1 MTSGLR
7 AVVVGGGMV
16 GAACA
21 DVLARHGAAV
31 TVVESGPVG
40 GGATAAGMGHLV
52 VMDDSPAQL
61 ALTAR
66 SLELW
71 AALAPTLPAAAD
83 YRECGTV
90 WVASDDEELAAVQP
104 KQAAY
109 RASGR
114 TAEVLDADE
123 LAGLE
128 PSLRPGLAGG
138 LHVPGDAVVYA
149 PVAAAF
155 LLERSGAT
163 LIHAAV
169 VGLEDGAVRLGDG
182 SRLSAELIVVA
193 GGIGSLALLPQL
205 PLRQRKGHLLI
216 TERGGL
222 DVTHQ
227 LVELGYLKSA
237 HASDADSVA
246 FNVQPRPTGQLLIG
260 SSRQFD
266 QPDPDLDWRLLRRML
281 ERAQAYLPGVAS
293 LSALRVWTGQRCATP
308 DHLPLIGWHGERAGV
323 YVATGHEGLGIT
335 TALGTAELLAAQVFG
350 TSSALTAFDFG
361 VGRFHGARWPEAVH
375 A

>member
-1 MTSGLR
+1 
-7 AVVVGGGMV
+7 MV

-21 DVLARHGAAV
+21 DALARHGAAV
-31 TVVESGPVG
+31 SVVEPGPLG

-71 AALAPTLPAAAD
+71 DALAPTLPAAAD
-83 YRECGTV
+83 YRGCGTL

-109 RASGR
+109 RAAGR
-114 TAEVLDADE
+114 TSEVLDAAE
-123 LAGLE
+123 LSALE

-138 LHVPGDAVVYA
+138 LRVPGDAVVYA

-155 LLERSGAT
+155 LLERSGA
-163 LIHAAV
+163 AV
-169 VGLEDGAVRLGDG
+169 IRDSVVELEDGEVRLGSGARVAADVV
-182 SRLSAELIVVA
+182 VVA
-193 GGIGSLALLPQL
+193 GGIGSLSLLPEL

-266 QPDPDLDWRLLRRML
+266 RPDAAPEWFLLRRML
-281 ERAQAYLPGVAS
+281 DRARAYLPGVAA

-323 YVATGHEGLGIT
+323 FVATGHEGLGIT
-335 TALGTAELLAAQVFG
+335 TALGTAEVLAAQVFG
-350 TSSALTAFDFG
+350 TPSALTAFDFG
-361 VGRFHGARWPEAVH
+361 VGRFHGVAH

>member
-1 MTSGLR
+1 MTSVLR
-7 AVVVGGGMV
+7 AVVIGGGMV

-21 DVLARHGAAV
+21 DVLARHGASV
-31 TVVESGPVG
+31 TVVESGAVG

-71 AALAPTLPAAAD
+71 DDLAPSLPASAE
-83 YRECGTV
+83 YRPSGTI
-90 WVASDDEELAAVQP
+90 WVASDDEELAAVAP

-109 RASGR
+109 RDAGR
-114 TAEVLDADE
+114 EADLLDAPA
-123 LAGLE
+123 LARLE
-128 PSLRPGLAGG
+128 PALRDGLAGG
-138 LHVPGDAVVYA
+138 LRVPGDRVVYA

-163 LIHAAV
+163 VIRDRVTALDDT
-169 VGLEDGAVRLGDG
+169 GVRLAGG
-182 SRLSAELIVVA
+182 QHLSADLIVIA
-193 GGIGSLALLPQL
+193 GGTSSLELLPDL

-216 TERGGL
+216 TERRAPS
-222 DVTHQ
+222 VHHQ

-266 QPDPDLDWRLLRRML
+266 QPDAGLDWALLRRML
-281 ERAQAYLPGVAS
+281 ARARDFLPELGD
-293 LSALRVWTGQRCATP
+293 LSALRLWTGQRCATP
-308 DHLPLIGWHGERAGV
+308 DHLPIVGPHPQRATV
-323 YVATGHEGLGIT
+323 FVATGHEGLGIT
-335 TALGTAELLAAQVFG
+335 TALGSAELLAAQVFG
-350 TSSALTAFDFG
+350 TPSALTAYDFG
-361 VGRFHGARWPEAVH
+361 VERFRSEAAH